1 MDITIEMVF
10 GIVGGLAL
18 FLFGMGML
26 SDGLKKAAGDRL
38 RTMMGKVT
46 KYPIMGMGVGTG
58 VTCLVQSSSATTV
71 IVVGLINAGLLTLAQ
86 AISVILGANIGT
98 TITAWL
104 VSLIVG
110 LKALKISSYALPFIA
125 IGFGL
130 QTFGGRQRRKTI
142 GMILLGLGLL
152 FIGLDFMKDGVGSL
166 GDKENSPLIAVLQVI
181 GDRALLAILAGA
193 AFTMIIQSS
202 SASIAMVIVLA
213 SSGGFGQDPGEAFRI
228 AIPFVL
234 GDNIGTTIT
243 AQLAALR
250 SNINGKRAAMGHTLF
265 NVVGVLIV
273 LPLVYT
279 GVYANFID
287 WLYPEP
293 LNNLGAIKWHIAAAH
308 TAFNVTAALVVLP
321 FVGLLASLVTRILP
335 GKGEEVS
342 LQPVILEEHLLST
355 PSLAMQ
361 QIRSE
366 ILRMLRAAQRA
377 TKLAVTA
384 VIRDKP
390 QLAKQVAEKEQATDE
405 FQTSI
410 TRYLVALSRQPLEDA
425 TANELPVL
433 MHGVNDIERI
443 GDHAMN
449 IAEIAERKYE
459 NRHDFTDE
467 ADQECRR
474 IWRRVEAMFEAVSQ
488 AIENS
493 DTAAAARA
501 LEDEGAVNELDAQ
514 FRDNHI
520 ARMSGGHCH
529 ALSGLIFTDYLH
541 NLEKIGDHL
550 ANIAQGIVG
559 GGQWTGQQKLQQA
572 AEEADARYESDS
584 VDINDDDEPTP
595 AATSQSDVNPN

>member
-1 MDITIEMVF
+1 MVF
-10 GIVGGLAL
+10 EVTGGLAM
-18 FLFGMGML
+18 FLYGMGML

-46 KYPIMGMGVGTG
+46 KYPIMGLGVGTG
-58 VTCLVQSSSATTV
+58 VTCLIQSSSATTV
-71 IVVGLINAGLLTLAQ
+71 LVVGLINAGLLTLAQ

-98 TITAWL
+98 TITSWI
-104 VSLIVG
+104 VSGFVEF
-110 LKALKISSYALPFIA
+110 KHVYSAFKISSYALPFVA
-125 IGFGL
+125 VGFVL
-130 QTFGGRQRRKTI
+130 HAFGRRQKQKNV
-142 GMILLGLGLL
+142 GMIILGLGLL
-152 FIGLDFMKDGVGSL
+152 FLGLGFMSEGMEHLKD
-166 GDKENSPLIAVLQVI
+166 EQHSPLRSALVMI
-181 GDRALLAILAGA
+181 GDRPLLAVAAGA
-193 AFTMIIQSS
+193 VFTMVIQSS
-202 SASIAMVIVLA
+202 SASIGMVIVLA
-213 SSGGFGQDPGEAFRI
+213 TSGAFGTDPTDAFRI

-265 NVVGVLIV
+265 NVVGVMII
-273 LPLVYT
+273 LPFVYT
-279 GVYANFID
+279 GWYVEFID
-287 WLYPEP
+287 WIYPEP
-293 LNNLGAIKWHIAAAH
+293 LDSLGSVAFHISAAH
-308 TAFNVTAALVVLP
+308 TAFNVTAAFVVLP
-321 FVGLLASLVTRILP
+321 FVGLLAKLVCRILP

-342 LQPVILEEHLLST
+342 LRPVVLEEHLLST

-361 QIRSE
+361 QIRAE
-366 ILRMLRAAQRA
+366 ILRMLRASQRA

-384 VIRDKP
+384 VVRDKP
-390 QLAKQVAEKEQATDE
+390 HLIKQVADKEQATDE
-405 FQTSI
+405 FQTAI

-449 IAEIAERKYE
+449 IAEIAQRKYE
-459 NRHDFTDE
+459 NRHAFTGE

-474 IWRRVEAMFEAVSQ
+474 IWRRVEEMFDAVAT
-488 AIENS
+488 AIEEGDSN
-493 DTAAAARA
+493 AAARA

-520 ARMSGGHCH
+520 KRMSEGQCH

-550 ANIAQGIVG
+550 ANVAQGIVG
-559 GGQWTGQQKLQQA
+559 GGQWTTHQRLQQA
-572 AEEADARYESDS
+572 SEESDAHYQPDTDS
-584 VDINDDDEPTP
+584 ADLDVDEETDSGVS
-595 AATSQSDVNPN
+595 ASS